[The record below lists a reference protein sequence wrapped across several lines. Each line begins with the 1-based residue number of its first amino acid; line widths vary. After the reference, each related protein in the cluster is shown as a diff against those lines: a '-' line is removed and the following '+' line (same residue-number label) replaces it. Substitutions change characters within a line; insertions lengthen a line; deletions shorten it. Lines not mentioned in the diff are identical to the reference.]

1 MQNSERRT
9 LPGSQQQGSD
19 AWIPAEVA
27 NFVQLSF
34 FFFFFFFFGGAT
46 YTRVCVCVLC
56 VTETWLRGVPT
67 AQQLHP
73 GAGLVNGGGVA
84 EEEERHAGDA
94 AEDQHHGQQHEH
106 RGRLEG
112 SGRDGAEVGEAAHA
126 GELPAGRRP
135 GAHAVVEEAEVAGLR
150 RVDAVADPVGL
161 DEHHHVD
168 DGEAD
173 GEDGPQHP
181 DGPGVAH
188 VIVMVDLGGFLG
200 RQHVWSIFFFHSLSP
215 SLSLSFSFFLSTPV
229 LLLLFRLLQEKKK
242 CIFFPP
248 LFILIKKFQTAPHP
262 LCTDPLLFP
271 PSCIIYLFIYL
282 FPLLRLYFS
291 RFGCFL
297 KASQRAYTSTRY
309 RCGPV
314 NMHVT

>member
-1 MQNSERRT
+1 M
-9 LPGSQQQGSD
+9 
-19 AWIPAEVA
+19 
-27 NFVQLSF
+27 
-34 FFFFFFFFGGAT
+34 
-46 YTRVCVCVLC
+46 
-56 VTETWLRGVPT
+56 PT

-200 RQHVWSIFFFHSLSP
+200 RQHVWSIFFFLSLSLSP
-215 SLSLSFSFFLSTPV
+215 SLSLSFFLSFHPRPPPPLQTLTRKNVNLYSFF
-229 LLLLFRLLQEKKK
+229 
-242 CIFFPP
+242 IFF
-248 LFILIKKFQTAPHP
+248 
-262 LCTDPLLFP
+262 
-271 PSCIIYLFIYL
+271 
-282 FPLLRLYFS
+282 
-291 RFGCFL
+291 
-297 KASQRAYTSTRY
+297 
-309 RCGPV
+309 
-314 NMHVT
+314 